1 MAYRP
6 PNPMKNE
13 FLNVCESK
21 AKASAAFF
29 EERIPRACTQISTQN
44 FCFIVFYPY
53 FCGVNQYIRTMQIIT
68 TREFRANQKKYFEMA
83 ETETILVS
91 RRNAAPIMVCAVR
104 EGVFLQRKNLRPSR
118 EVLKISGTEIPSEWP
133 RMSLWTIFLTV

>member
-1 MAYRP
+1 
-6 PNPMKNE
+6 MKNE

-29 EERIPRACTQISTQN
+29 EERTFRACTQISTQN
-44 FCFIVFYPY
+44 FCFIGFYPY

-104 EGVFLQRKNLRPSR
+104 EGDFPSKEELAAIQRGIEDIRNGNTFRMAKNESLDDFLNRIEGEGN
-118 EVLKISGTEIPSEWP
+118 V
-133 RMSLWTIFLTV
+133 

>member
-1 MAYRP
+1 MYT
-6 PNPMKNE
+6 NKYTKLL
-13 FLNVCESK
+13 FYC
-21 AKASAAFF
+21 
-29 EERIPRACTQISTQN
+29 
-44 FCFIVFYPY
+44 FYPY

-104 EGVFLQRKNLRPSR
+104 EGDFPSKEELAAIQRGIEDIRNGNTFRMAKNESLDDFLNRIEGEGN
-118 EVLKISGTEIPSEWP
+118 V
-133 RMSLWTIFLTV
+133 

>member
-1 MAYRP
+1 
-6 PNPMKNE
+6 
-13 FLNVCESK
+13 
-21 AKASAAFF
+21 
-29 EERIPRACTQISTQN
+29 
-44 FCFIVFYPY
+44 
-53 FCGVNQYIRTMQIIT
+53 MQIVT

-104 EGVFLQRKNLRPSR
+104 EGDFLQRKNLRPSR

-133 RMSLWTIFLTV
+133 RMSLWMIFLTV